1 MDFPFR
7 PALTA
12 AVQDYAS
19 HTPHADAQTV
29 DCSLGVN
36 PYGFAPAVT
45 RALQTYDYSRIG
57 SYPHTDVLR
66 PAIIR
71 YWRDFAALRAEQI
84 TLCNGSF
91 LGLFCLNNIFSGSAR
106 RKVVS
111 FVPTFTDMLTSARF
125 FGMEVV
131 PIPAR
136 DAVTLRPDTGALL
149 RAIGSD
155 TALVYLDRP
164 NNPTGSLLPREDVA
178 QILTAARR
186 AGCFVLVDEAFADFL
201 PREEA
206 CVPLLETFDN
216 LIIARTFSKGFGL
229 ADLRAGYLLAPPRVT
244 ELIAKTVNPFIL
256 SESVRLACAEALAHP
271 EQPTAHAEAF
281 ASAKRALRAAA
292 DGALTMADTDDRTQ
306 ILTLRAPAGADLQA
320 LFLEQGIL
328 TVSGR
333 EFEAL
338 DASAVRVSIPAGADA
353 EKLVAAAARIG
364 AALA

>member
-7 PALTA
+7 APLTA
-12 AVQDYAS
+12 EVQDYAS

-36 PYGFAPAVT
+36 PYGFSPEAARV
-45 RALQTYDYSRIG
+45 LQTYDYSRIG
-57 SYPHTDVLR
+57 RYPHADALR

-71 YWRDFAALRAEQI
+71 YWRDLAALRSEQI

-91 LGLFCLNNIFSGSAR
+91 LGLFCLNNLFAGGER

-111 FVPTFTDMLTSARF
+111 FVPTFTDMLTSAMF
-125 FGMEVV
+125 FGMEVSA
-131 PIPAR
+131 IPAR
-136 DAVTLRPDTGALL
+136 DARTLRPDTEALL
-149 RAIGSD
+149 HAIGSD

-164 NNPTGSLLPREDVA
+164 NNPTGSLLPREDVVE
-178 QILTAARR
+178 ILTAARQ
-186 AGCFVLVDEAFADFL
+186 AGSFVLVDEAFADFL
-201 PREEA
+201 PCGEA
-206 CVPLLETFDN
+206 CVGLLEQFDN

-271 EQPTAHAEAF
+271 EHPTAHAADF
-281 ASAKRALRAAA
+281 ASAKRALRGSAG
-292 DGALTMADTDDRTQ
+292 GALTMADTDDRTQ
-306 ILTLRAPAGADLQA
+306 ILTLRGPAGSDLQA
-320 LFLEQGIL
+320 LFLQQGIL

-333 EFEAL
+333 EFEGL
-338 DASAVRVSIPAGADA
+338 DASAVRVSVPAGADA
-353 EKLVAAAARIG
+353 DRLIAAAVRIS